1 MKNQETVEEIT
12 KIDLTIPDYQRAYK
26 WTVRNAIQLLDDIV
40 EAQQNNKEVYR
51 VGTLILHHD
60 TKGKYNIVDGQQ
72 RLVTLSLMLLAFKA
86 EVEKMYDGK
95 KKNIPFLEKEDVILN
110 NPFNKHNISK
120 NYTALERRADSMGAE
135 DVSRGK
141 FVEYLLK
148 NCELVVVV
156 TDDESEAFQF
166 FDSQNARGKKLYP
179 HDLLKAYHLR
189 EMSDLGIEE
198 TEKIVNRWES
208 LNQGEL
214 SALFSEY
221 LHRIKE
227 WSRGNRADELS
238 EKNID
243 KFKGVAR
250 KDSYPYA
257 QFYKG
262 AFAYLESFNRS
273 PLPFV
278 LGTRKLNTF
287 RIDSPIIAGKPF
299 FEYAEHYFEI
309 LKDIQNNDKY
319 KGYFVNNNDIVKTL
333 NLKEYRQGAGNRRTR
348 LLFDS
353 AILLYVDRFC
363 PDQPTKLDIE
373 MLDQFVIFCF
383 IWAYSLRAQ
392 YESLHWSSVQNY
404 ILGNDKKKNSL
415 NIYKE
420 ITEAET
426 PTGLICTLSEKLSP
440 LLLEDIRFQKDKVK
454 ESELKTVAKE
464 KEKYENLDE
473 VVYKYFLYYFDK
485 YHFLKKSGNQEDN
498 KRSKEEKIQ

>member
-1 MKNQETVEEIT
+1 MPGILKHLPHRPDCLPCRHNVIVQNHIFLFRFNFHLEIR
-12 KIDLTIPDYQRAYK
+12 IDPVPVLSGKRIHIK
-26 WTVRNAIQLLDDIV
+26 RNAKLFSCIPAYLSRKMEPLFMPSPRRGHDAPIALRDICP
-40 EAQQNNKEVYR
+40 
-51 VGTLILHHD
+51 
-60 TKGKYNIVDGQQ
+60 Q
-72 RLVTLSLMLLAFKA
+72 RL
-86 EVEKMYDGK
+86 
-95 KKNIPFLEKEDVILN
+95 
-110 NPFNKHNISK
+110 
-120 NYTALERRADSMGAE
+120 
-135 DVSRGK
+135 
-141 FVEYLLK
+141 
-148 NCELVVVV
+148 
-156 TDDESEAFQF
+156 FQII
-166 FDSQNARGKKLYP
+166 AK
-179 HDLLKAYHLR
+179 
-189 EMSDLGIEE
+189 
-198 TEKIVNRWES
+198 V
-208 LNQGEL
+208 
-214 SALFSEY
+214 FSEY